1 MGDPILDSNITRRVD
16 FALFMV
22 ASIENDELV
31 QEAAAIVGRRTPSTL
46 AHTNLGLVYK
56 SEDGGETWRQ
66 LKRQFGEIRAMILR
80 PLGD

>member
-1 MGDPILDSNITRRVD
+1 MRSKLLRLSLLSSWSRHVGDPILDSNITRRVD

-46 AHTNLGLVYK
+46 AHTNLAL
-56 SEDGGETWRQ
+56 
-66 LKRQFGEIRAMILR
+66 A
-80 PLGD
+80 